1 MIPISLSLSGFL
13 SYLDPVE
20 IDFSAFE
27 LACIAGANGSGKS
40 SILDGITWALFG
52 KARQGGEAIINSLSD
67 QAHVI
72 FVFSYE
78 ENIYRIQRTNPRGK
92 GSLLEFHLQKTPDE
106 WKPLTERT
114 IRATQERI
122 EEILRLDYEI
132 FVNAAFF
139 LQGKADQFTQQKA
152 SDRKRILANILGLE
166 IWNTYRQRTV
176 EQRKIV
182 DLDIQVLDGR
192 LTEINAEL
200 SEEQTRKTDLKKI
213 EAELERLTK
222 ARQLQEKFFEQAKNI
237 LMQLDDQKKVV
248 DSLSKRVDSDKK
260 QLEALTLKQAAREKD
275 RSTYANTLSQAEVI
289 VKERQQWLDTQI
301 QLKHWDQVAEKFR
314 EQERDREKPRLEIE
328 TEKARLMQEIKI
340 LSEQDAGF
348 KRSAIEAGD
357 FQAKISNLQIAISN
371 LNAQLDDRK
380 GLETELAAAQEQFA
394 NAKAENPRLKADMEA
409 LKTRID
415 QLSQS
420 EGAACP
426 VCEQDLNQKDRLL
439 LIEELNLQGLTMGNR
454 HRANRKLLDDAGNLV
469 SRLKSS
475 IADLLS
481 IDEPLREHTRSLDQ
495 LTILLE
501 QQEAAQ
507 KKWATEGAPR
517 LIRIQKAL
525 ESSDFAAEARSK
537 LSKIDQN
544 LKQIGYD
551 AATHDNLRNSEL
563 EGRAIDDEFR
573 NLEIAKAALEP
584 LEREITDIADRI
596 ATLLSSCEQLQKEL
610 DQAKTSLDKAQ
621 AQTPEIRKAQRDL
634 LDYQEEEN
642 RLRMDV
648 GAARQKVQVL
658 TELKTRRVTV
668 EAEREKLALARSQYK
683 QLETAFGKDGVPALL
698 IEQALP
704 QIEIRANDIL
714 ERISGGELSI
724 RFQTQRALKTSENLR
739 ETLDIQIQDR
749 AGVRDY
755 EMYSGGEAFRVNFA
769 IRLALSEVLS
779 QRAGARLQTLVID
792 EGFGSQ
798 DEIGRQRLIEAI
810 NLVKPDFAKILVITH
825 IDSLKDAFPTRLEV
839 EKSARGSV
847 VRIV

>member
-596 ATLLSSCEQLQKEL
+596 ATLHSSCEQLQKEL

>member
-40 SILDGITWALFG
+40 SILDAITWALFG
-52 KARQGGEAIINSLSD
+52 KARQSGEAIINTQSD
-67 QAHVI
+67 QANVI
-72 FVFSYE
+72 FIFSYE
-78 ENIYRIQRTNPRGK
+78 ENIYRIHRTNPRGK
-92 GSLLEFHLQKTPDE
+92 SSLLEFHLQKSPDE

-114 IRATQERI
+114 LRATQERI

-139 LQGKADQFTQQKA
+139 LQGKADQFTQQRA

-166 IWNTYRQRTV
+166 IWNTYRQRTI
-176 EQRKIV
+176 EHRKVV
-182 DLDIQVLDGR
+182 DLDLQVLDGR
-192 LTEINAEL
+192 LTEINVEL

-213 EAELERLTK
+213 EAELERLAK
-222 ARQLQEKFFEQAKNI
+222 ARELQENYLEQIKKTIA
-237 LMQLDDQKKVV
+237 QFDEQHKVV
-248 DSLSKRVDSDKK
+248 DLLAQKLDVDRVQMEELALKLSV
-260 QLEALTLKQAAREKD
+260 REEE
-275 RSTYANTLSQAEVI
+275 RATYAQIMSRAEEI
-289 VKERQQWLDTQI
+289 VDNRQQWQVTQS
-301 QLKHWDQVAEKFR
+301 QLAHWDQVAEKFR
-314 EQERDREKPRLEIE
+314 EQERDREKPRLVIE
-328 TEKARLMQEIKI
+328 AEKARLTHELEMLTEQEAAIK
-340 LSEQDAGF
+340 
-348 KRSAIEAGD
+348 KSALAMLD
-357 FQAKISNLQIAISN
+357 YQSQTSNLQTVINN
-371 LNAQLDDRK
+371 LKSQLDERK
-380 GLETELAAAQEQFA
+380 DLENELAAAQEHFA
-394 NAKAENPRLKADMEA
+394 NAKAENPRLKADMDA

-415 QLSQS
+415 QLGQS

-426 VCEQDLNQKDRLL
+426 VCEQELKPEDRLI
-439 LIEELNLQGLTMGNR
+439 LIDELNAQGLTMGNR
-454 HRANRKLLDDAGNLV
+454 HRANRKLLDEAGDLV

-475 IADLLS
+475 IANLSS
-481 IDEPLREHTRSLDQ
+481 IDEPLREHTRNLDQ
-495 LTILLE
+495 LTGNME
-501 QQEAAQ
+501 QIEAAQ
-507 KKWATEGAPR
+507 IIWEKDGAPR
-517 LIRIQKAL
+517 VTKIQQAL
-525 ESSDFAAEARSK
+525 EKRNFAAKARAELAKINAK
-537 LSKIDQN
+537 LKE
-544 LKQIGYD
+544 IGYD
-551 AATHDNLRNSEL
+551 AAEHDDVRRSEI
-563 EGRAIDDEFR
+563 EGRSSDDDFR

-584 LEREITDIADRI
+584 LEREITDIKDRF
-596 ATLLSSCEQLQKEL
+596 AALQNACEQLQEEHA
-610 DQAKTSLDKAQ
+610 QAKTSMDEAH
-621 AQTPEIRKAQRDL
+621 AEAPDIRQAQRDL
-634 LDYQEEEN
+634 LNYQEEEN

-648 GAARQKVQVL
+648 GAARQKVLVL
-658 TELKTRRVTV
+658 TELKTRRKSL
-668 EAEREKLALARSQYK
+668 EANRENLAKIRAQYK

-704 QIEIRANDIL
+704 QIEARANDIL

-724 RFQTQRALKTSENLR
+724 RFRTQRELKTSENLR

-749 AGVRDY
+749 VGVRDY

-798 DEIGRQRLIEAI
+798 DEIGRQRLVEAI

-839 EKSARGSV
+839 EKTARGSI